1 MERLRKFFNEE
12 TRFHDVLGGIYAIT
26 YKGKSVTARTP
37 EKLWKKLEA
46 ERRDN
51 CDHIEVE
58 EGESRYGRGDNDY
71 SSYWFC
77 LNCGVELESN

>member
-1 MERLRKFFNEE
+1 MERLRKLFNEE

-58 EGESRYGRGDNDY
+58 EGESLARDRDLPATLIAWGRAPQSQEN
-71 SSYWFC
+71 SH
-77 LNCGVELESN
+77 

>member
-1 MERLRKFFNEE
+1 MERLRKLFNEE

-46 ERRDN
+46 ERREN
-51 CDHIEVE
+51 CVTIMKWRKANIDTAEVNMIIHHT
-58 EGESRYGRGDNDY
+58 G
-71 SSYWFC
+71 FV
-77 LNCGVELESN
+77 LIVELN